1 MQFRKAILVIHGF
14 SGSTYDQ
21 EYLRNYLEFYH
32 KFDCFSFT
40 LPAHH
45 QMILNHV
52 KYQDWIDAVEKQMEF
67 ILKNGYRTV
76 YVIGHSM
83 GGVLASYL
91 ASKYKQIKKL
101 VLVAPAFDSFSKEQY
116 LSDLRNLKNIKN
128 EEDVAY
134 RYLFSKIIRVPAKSL
149 LEFRKLVE
157 ELRPSLAQVSC
168 DTLVLHG
175 NQDEVVPYHTV
186 SYVEEQLRFH
196 CKRLHITTV
205 IEGRHNMLRGK
216 KKEKLAEYIN
226 IYLIGG
232 RKWKQMKKQ
241 EL

>member
-1 MQFRKAILVIHGF
+1 MRFKKAVLIIHGF

-21 EYLRNYLEFYH
+21 EYLRNYLELNR

-52 KYQDWIDAVEKQMEF
+52 KYQEWIEAVDRQIEF
-67 ILKNGYRTV
+67 ILQNGYHKI

-91 ASKYKQIKKL
+91 ASKYTEIKKL

-116 LSDLRNLKNIKN
+116 LNDLRNLKNIKK
-128 EEDVAY
+128 EEDTAY

-149 LEFRKLVE
+149 LEFRHLVE
-157 ELRPSLAQVSC
+157 ELRPCLEKVTCS
-168 DTLVLHG
+168 TLVLHG
-175 NQDEVVPYHTV
+175 NLDEIVPYHTLF
-186 SYVEEQLRFH
+186 YVEEHLH
-196 CKRLHITTV
+196 CKKLHLTT
-205 IEGRHNMLRGK
+205 ILHGRHNMLRGK
-216 KKEKLAEYIN
+216 NKEKLAKYIN
-226 IYLIGG
+226 IFLIGG
-232 RKWKQMKKQ
+232 RKWKQTKKQ